1 MNLTYTNSQ
10 KVSECMDSLEQSLFI
25 DENFE
30 NYDTDF
36 TDDMEEFAQIDNKV
50 TNRLNF
56 FKANNGLI
64 INRYFLA

>member
-1 MNLTYTNSQ
+1 
-10 KVSECMDSLEQSLFI
+10 MDSLEQSLFI